1 MFACVQRVP
10 EIPAS
15 IAAIQIQPLIAALER
30 IGQPTARVLAHAG
43 LSPADIADPYARIPG
58 SAEFALWDAILQV
71 TGDPLIAIVLA
82 EQIEIG
88 ALGAYE
94 YLLRNSPTMRAAL
107 ERASRFE
114 RVVDDLTRIEL
125 IEQGERAAI
134 RLVREG
140 GYAHPPLGV
149 QCLFAVLVKI
159 GVREIGPFA
168 AELRFRHK
176 APADPALFT
185 QRLQHEVR
193 FEQEYDEVVF
203 ARALVDAK
211 MRSADPRL
219 GEVLEEH
226 MQRLLNTLPAQD
238 PFVVRARGQ
247 LRPLLEAGGAS
258 LEALAAAL
266 HVGARTLR
274 RRLQEHGTSY
284 KALLEDVR
292 HELARHYVGETREP
306 FEEVARR
313 LGFSEPSTFY
323 RAFKRWAGTT
333 PALYRARRP

>member
-1 MFACVQRVP
+1 MQRAP

-30 IGQPTARVLAHAG
+30 IGQPTARVLALAG
-43 LSPADIADPYARIPG
+43 LTPAEIADPYARIPG
-58 SAEFALWDAILQV
+58 SSEFALWDAILEV

-82 EQIEIG
+82 EQIETG

-94 YLLRNSPTMRAAL
+94 YLLRNSATMRAAL

-114 RVVDDLTRIEL
+114 RVVDDLTRVEL
-125 IEQGERAAI
+125 VEQGELAAI
-134 RLVREG
+134 RLVRDG
-140 GYAHPPLGV
+140 GYAHPALGV

-159 GVREIGPFA
+159 GVRELGAFV

-176 APADPALFT
+176 APADPALFA
-185 QRLQHEVR
+185 QRLQHQVS
-193 FEQEYDEVVF
+193 FEQEHDEIVF

-219 GEVLEEH
+219 GDVLEEH
-226 MQRLLNTLPAQD
+226 MQRLLQALPAQD
-238 PFVVRARGQ
+238 AFVTRARGQ
-247 LRPLLEAGGAS
+247 LRPLLETGGAS

-266 HVGARTLR
+266 HLSTRTLR

-292 HELARHYVGETREP
+292 HDLAKHLVAETHEP
-306 FEEVARR
+306 FDEVARR

-323 RAFKRWAGTT
+323 RAFRRWAGTT
-333 PALYRARRP
+333 PALYRSRRP